1 MSKDN
6 EAFKIIAER
15 FGRDTL
21 VSLATIDKNRPFV
34 RIVNGYYENG
44 LFYVIT
50 YKLSNKMKQIKK
62 NPEVAVCGEWFT
74 ANGIGKNIGH
84 VLNKKNTA
92 VMAKLREVFAEWYSN
107 GHVNEDD
114 VNTCILCIKLTKG
127 VLFNQGKK
135 YNVNFDDMK
144 L

>member
-6 EAFKIIAER
+6 EAFKIIAKR

-74 ANGIGKNIGH
+74 ASGIGKNIGH
-84 VLNKKNTA
+84 VLNKKNTV